1 MSTVAPNSD
10 LFSAAFNEAAQKF
23 YADKAAVVECD
34 FSDIRH
40 IFAAYH
46 YKGSRI
52 GGGIT
57 QCLAMVYENRVA
69 GGMVLGP
76 PRHSDKYPQSIDI
89 RRMACLDD
97 MPRNSESWFLAKG
110 IKWIKRNTEAR
121 GVLSYSDLTEGHVG
135 TIYKAANFDM
145 MGTTSPTKWVEWNG
159 EKYHP
164 RSLTID
170 RAYSYELRKAVQ
182 TGEAVIHTGKPK
194 RVWFYPLHNRKKRM
208 QNDEGQS

>member
-1 MSTVAPNSD
+1 MSD
-10 LFSAAFNEAAQKF
+10 LFTGF
-23 YADKAAVVECD
+23 YDKAKQEFRRSSASVLTC
-34 FSDIRH
+34 SYGDIRH
-40 IFAAYH
+40 VFSKHH

-57 QCLAMVYENRVA
+57 QCLALMYENRVA

-76 PRHSDKYPQSIDI
+76 PRHSDKYPQAIDI
-89 RRMACLDD
+89 RRMACLED
-97 MPRNSESWFLAKG
+97 MPRNTESWFLSKG

-164 RSLTID
+164 RSLSID
-170 RAYSYELRKAVQ
+170 RAYSYALREALK
-182 TGEAVIHTGKPK
+182 TGEAIIHTGQPK
-194 RVWFYPLHNRKKRM
+194 RVWFYPLYNRKKRCKR
-208 QNDEGQS
+208 Q

>member
-1 MSTVAPNSD
+1 MSTVAQHKD
-10 LFSAAFNEAAQKF
+10 LFSAAYHEAAQHLNVE
-23 YADKAAVVECD
+23 KANVVECE
-34 FSDIRH
+34 FSDIRD
-40 IFAAYH
+40 IFAAHH
-46 YKGSRI
+46 YKGARI

-76 PRHSDKYPQSIDI
+76 PRHSEKYPQAIDI

-97 MPRNSESWFLAKG
+97 MPCNSESWFLAKG
-110 IKWIKRNTEAR
+110 IKWIKRNTQAR

-164 RSLTID
+164 RSLSID
-170 RAYSYELRKAVQ
+170 RAYSYALREAVE
-182 TGEAVIHTGKPK
+182 TGEAVIHTGQPK
-194 RVWFYPLHNRKKRM
+194 RVWFYPLYNRKKR
-208 QNDEGQS
+208 

>member
-1 MSTVAPNSD
+1 MSTVAPNKD

-23 YADKAAVVECD
+23 YADKAAVLECD
-34 FSDIRH
+34 FLDIRH

-76 PRHSDKYPQSIDI
+76 PRHSEKYPQSIDI

-135 TIYKAANFDM
+135 TIYKAANFDIK
-145 MGTTSPTKWVEWNG
+145 GTTSPTK
-159 EKYHP
+159 
-164 RSLTID
+164 
-170 RAYSYELRKAVQ
+170 
-182 TGEAVIHTGKPK
+182 
-194 RVWFYPLHNRKKRM
+194 
-208 QNDEGQS
+208 

>member
-1 MSTVAPNSD
+1 MTKNIDD
-10 LFSAAFNEAAQKF
+10 LFADSYSASVQKF
-23 YADKAAVVECD
+23 DALKAYVSECAY
-34 FSDIRH
+34 SDIRH
-40 IFAAYH
+40 IFSAHH
-46 YKGSRI
+46 YKGARI

-57 QCLAMVYENRVA
+57 QCLAMVYDNRIA

-76 PRHSDKYPQSIDI
+76 PRHSEKYPQSIDI
-89 RRMACLDD
+89 RRMACLED

-110 IKWIKRNTEAR
+110 IKWIKRNTQAR

-164 RSLTID
+164 RSLSID
-170 RAYSYELRKAVQ
+170 RDYSYALRKAVDK
-182 TGEAVIHTGKPK
+182 GEATIHTGQPK
-194 RVWFYPLHNRKKRM
+194 RVWYYPLYHRKQRAR
-208 QNDEGQS
+208 Q